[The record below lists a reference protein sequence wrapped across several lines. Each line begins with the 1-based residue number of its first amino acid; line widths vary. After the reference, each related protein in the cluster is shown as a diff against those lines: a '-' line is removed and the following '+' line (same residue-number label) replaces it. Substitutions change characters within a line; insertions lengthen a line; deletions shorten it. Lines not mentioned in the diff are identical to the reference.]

1 MMLTVSKLAR
11 EAGVGVETIRYYEKR
26 GLIVRPDQREGYRKY
41 GAGDV
46 ARLKFIKSAQRLG
59 FTLNEISDLI
69 QLEQDQHAQCGDLH
83 ERAQAKIEM
92 IDAKVAELQRM
103 RQELTR
109 VQCECPPDQP
119 LAKCDLIGCLSG
131 TC

>member
-1 MMLTVSKLAR
+1 MTLTVSKLAR

-26 GLIVRPDQREGYRKY
+26 GLIARPEQQNGYRKY
-41 GAGDV
+41 GAADV
-46 ARLKFIKSAQRLG
+46 ARLRFIKSAQRLG
-59 FTLNEISDLI
+59 FTLSEIGDLI

-92 IDAKVAELQRM
+92 IDAKIADLQRM

-109 VQCECPPDQP
+109 LQCECPPDQP
-119 LAKCDLIGCLSG
+119 LANCDLLGCLAG
-131 TC
+131 DC